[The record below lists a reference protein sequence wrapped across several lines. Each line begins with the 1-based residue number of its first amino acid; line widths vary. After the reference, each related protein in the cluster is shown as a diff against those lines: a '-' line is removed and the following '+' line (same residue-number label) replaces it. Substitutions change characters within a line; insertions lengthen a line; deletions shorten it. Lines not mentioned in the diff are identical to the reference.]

1 MQDET
6 SKHEEYSQKS
16 WLGVGCVM
24 ILAKEISK
32 KLVFWGAKIENILR
46 NRGKGME
53 NYYKKGLE

>member
-6 SKHEEYSQKS
+6 SEHEESSRKS
-16 WLGVGCVM
+16 RLGVGSVM

-32 KLVFWGAKIENILR
+32 KLVFRRANIEKILR

-53 NYYKKGLE
+53 TTIKKD